1 MPKLAIINAGILSL
15 IQDLGRY
22 GAAQQGVTQGGAM
35 DLHAFCWANYL
46 LSNDSNAAQLEL
58 TVGLACFEALDDC
71 QCALTGADMAATIDG
86 QAIAPWQA
94 FLLKKGQKLQFGAAK
109 YGFRAY
115 LSIRG
120 GFNVPKVFGSAATVM
135 REKLG
140 GLIQGSVLKN
150 NDILDSYDAPLLTT
164 YSTVPS
170 DYIPDYSADIVLHVI
185 EGYQAEYFTAQQ
197 KGLFYR
203 QRYQV
208 SSTSDRMGCQLEGEE
223 ITGLAMELISQP
235 IAVGAI
241 QIPPDGLPIILLND
255 RQTLGG
261 YPILGCITRMDLL
274 RLAQTKPNDE
284 VKFKAVTAQ
293 LLTQYQQQWIDFCR
307 FFTLPF

>member
-1 MPKLAIINAGILSL
+1 MPRLAVINPGILSL

-22 GAAQQGVTQGGAM
+22 GAAQQGVTQGGAA

-58 TVGLACFEALDDC
+58 TVGLACFKVLDDC

-86 QAIAPWQA
+86 QSIAPWQA
-94 FLLKKGQKLQFGAAK
+94 FSLKKGQILQFGVAK
-109 YGFRAY
+109 HGLRAY
-115 LSIRG
+115 LAIRG
-120 GFNVPKVFGSAATVM
+120 GFDVPKVLGSAATVM
-135 REKLG
+135 REQLG
-140 GLIQGSVLKN
+140 GLDSGQPLTN
-150 NDILDSYDAPLLTT
+150 NDILNGYHVPPLMT

-170 DYIPDYSADIVLHVI
+170 DYIPDYSTDIVLHVI
-185 EGYQAEYFTAQQ
+185 ESYQAEHFTPQQ
-197 KGLFYR
+197 KDLFY
-203 QRYQV
+203 QHRYQV
-208 SSTSDRMGCQLEGEE
+208 MSTSDRMGCHLQGTK
-223 ITGLAMELISQP
+223 ITGLATGLISQP

-284 VKFKAVTAQ
+284 VQFKVVDAQ
-293 LLTQYQQQWIDFCR
+293 LFTHYQQQWMDFCR

>member
-1 MPKLAIINAGILSL
+1 MPSLIVINPGILSL

-22 GAAQQGVTQGGAM
+22 GVAQQGVTQGGAM

-86 QAIAPWQA
+86 QPISPWQA
-94 FLLKKGQKLQFGAAK
+94 FSLNKGQRLQFGAAK
-109 YGFRAY
+109 HGLRAY
-115 LSIRG
+115 LAIRG
-120 GFNVPKVFGSAATVM
+120 GFDVPKVLGSAATVM
-135 REKLG
+135 REQLG
-140 GLIQGSVLKN
+140 GLIPGQPLAKNDVLER
-150 NDILDSYDAPLLTT
+150 YHAPLLTT
-164 YSTVPS
+164 YSTIPS
-170 DYIPDYSADIVLHVI
+170 EYIPDYSANIVLHVI
-185 EGYQAEYFTAQQ
+185 EGYQAESFTPQQ
-197 KGLFYR
+197 KTLFYHNP
-203 QRYQV
+203 YQV
-208 SSTSDRMGCQLEGEE
+208 MSTSDRMGCHLQGTR
-223 ITGLAMELISQP
+223 IKGLATGLISQP

-241 QIPPDGLPIILLND
+241 QIPSDGLPIILLND

-274 RLAQTKPNDE
+274 RLAQAKPNDK
-284 VKFKAVTAQ
+284 VQFKVVDTQ
-293 LLTQYQQQWIDFCR
+293 LLKHYQQQWMDFCH